1 MNVGFIGLGRMGGG
15 MAANLLRAGHAVAAY
30 NRSPEKA
37 QALVERGAH
46 RAATIAEACHG
57 DVVITMLANDDAV
70 EHVVFGAAGVLE
82 SLSTGAIHVSSS
94 TISVGLSERLASA
107 HTTARQQFVAA
118 PVFGRPDVA
127 AAGQLF
133 VAAAGPP
140 DAVARSTPL
149 FEAIGQRTFVV
160 GEKASTANLVKLSG
174 NFLIASVIE
183 SLGEAMALVAKGGV
197 NRQHYVDFLTST
209 IFNAPVYKTY
219 GRIIADRAFEPAGFA
234 ASLGY
239 KDVRLTLAAAESLQ
253 VPMPLASLLRDR
265 LLTLI
270 AGGGDALDWSAIAQ
284 LASRD
289 AGDPPFR

>member
-1 MNVGFIGLGRMGGG
+1 MNVGFIGLGRMGVG
-15 MAANLLRAGHAVAAY
+15 MAANVLKAGHAVAAY

-46 RAATIAEACHG
+46 RTATIAEACHG

-70 EHVVFGAAGVLE
+70 EQVVFGAAGVLE

-94 TISVGLSERLASA
+94 TISVGLSDRLAAA
-107 HTTARQQFVAA
+107 HATAGQQFVAA

-183 SLGEAMALVAKGGV
+183 SLGEAIALVDKGGV
-197 NRQHYVDFLTST
+197 NRQQYVDFLTST
-209 IFNAPVYKTY
+209 LFNAPVYKTY

-289 AGDPPFR
+289 AGD